1 MEIIQYT
8 LQEIA
13 WILVQPDVDRTP
25 TADERSALEAASQSA
40 HALACALNEPGLL
53 LPQGIDHQEFAPA
66 GLPPLPRW
74 PLATDASSH
83 VPATDISSASRVRLP
98 HAQYPPYTISCGTH
112 TNVSQA
118 RARPPAVPYPGP
130 AQGGFHRVP
139 ERGAPSLFNA
149 FPAQAFG
156 GHGPGNGAYFP
167 TSQMAIPQ
175 WHSDISASSSLSGAL
190 APFPRVETA
199 TPYWDPSS
207 VTPYMES
214 TVFRHHPPGPALF
227 PAPPQINGGMHQ
239 ARSTQVTGSRPKSL
253 IRGQQYRPGGSGDA
267 RRRAPGYPSANSGA
281 TSTPTSPPPAFNDVW
296 EFIPYELPPTPAPS
310 SELQVASAFQ
320 PVLPPR
326 SSRTPH
332 TLTSNAT
339 GPAQAFAAGPQTRP
353 SKARSASKAKFA
365 AAATQTKPN
374 TVKARTSVVPPPVE
388 SLAAPASGTSS
399 AKSKKR
405 RAPTE
410 QPVPVIPATTAVP
423 RPKHPVAPAGKPP
436 VANLVASAWP
446 DHENHFYACMVRES
460 ADGVPDTHGPHDI
473 DGKVDP
479 LRKHLEL
486 VHGFPPLETRNQ
498 YKAARRPFPEI
509 ACVWG
514 EPSPKKR
521 CEFRCSQD
529 KMALHIRKFHL
540 RADWIRCLY
549 CNEMFERKAD
559 YEEHFWECQEY
570 LGTAVPSEGS
580 SWKRRRVED
589 VDADDKKYRRR
600 PTAAPVFTD
609 TNATLSP
616 PPPPSFPPTSSA
628 TACAPSPPK
637 CSRTT
642 VATLPRSHLPQHL
655 TIPCA
660 RPAGPPSYPTHAI
673 FKFPVHAVVLALRC
687 HPARRRAARVDAR
700 RWVYMKPWRMAN
712 ACGEGSA
719 SGRTGRSTEK
729 CEWARAGRDA
739 SRPRFLPPSSGPNH
753 LPLQLPLPPQDAAI
767 LAALASG
774 TARHMLAAHLH
785 AASGGSLTALIGH
798 AGQVKGLWQDMVALE
813 LYDAPLWDALD
824 LAWEVV
830 LGTLNLAA
838 AQRAVTHTSNRM
850 YPYPTPDY
858 IIFPALISSPLSHR
872 TYTASSWIPYPA
884 RLIHSPM

>member
-8 LQEIA
+8 LEEIA
-13 WILVQPDVDRTP
+13 WMLVQPDVDRTP

-53 LPQGIDHQEFAPA
+53 LPQGIDPHEFAPA
-66 GLPPLPRW
+66 GLPSLPRW

-98 HAQYPPYTISCGTH
+98 HAQYPPSTISCGTH

-156 GHGPGNGAYFP
+156 GHDLGNGTYFP

-175 WHSDISASSSLSGAL
+175 WHSDISASSSLGGAL

-207 VTPYMES
+207 VTSYMPS

-227 PAPPQINGGMHQ
+227 PAPPQINGGMHH
-239 ARSTQVTGSRPKSL
+239 SV
-253 IRGQQYRPGGSGDA
+253 RGQQYGSTGGSGDA
-267 RRRAPGYPSANSGA
+267 RRRAPGYPIGNSG
-281 TSTPTSPPPAFNDVW
+281 PTSPPPAFDGVW
-296 EFIPYELPPTPAPS
+296 EFIPYELPPTS
-310 SELQVASAFQ
+310 SELQVASASQ
-320 PVLPPR
+320 PIADPRSSAR
-326 SSRTPH
+326 SSRTP
-332 TLTSNAT
+332 TSNAT
-339 GPAQAFAAGPQTRP
+339 GPAQVFAAGPRTRP
-353 SKARSASKAKFA
+353 SNVRSASKAKPA

-374 TVKARTSVVPPPVE
+374 PVKARTSVVPPPVE

-399 AKSKKR
+399 ARSKKR

-423 RPKHPVAPAGKPP
+423 RPKHPVTPAGKPP

-446 DHENHFYACMVRES
+446 DHKNHFYACMVRES
-460 ADGVPDTHGPHDI
+460 ADGVPETHNPHDT

-486 VHGFPPLETRNQ
+486 VHGFPTLETRNE

-514 EPSPKKR
+514 EPSTEERCESSPKKR

-580 SWKRRRVED
+580 SWKRRRVD
-589 VDADDKKYRRR
+589 DDADFLATKDTRRVEKKSY
-600 PTAAPVFTD
+600 
-609 TNATLSP
+609 
-616 PPPPSFPPTSSA
+616 
-628 TACAPSPPK
+628 
-637 CSRTT
+637 
-642 VATLPRSHLPQHL
+642 
-655 TIPCA
+655 IP
-660 RPAGPPSYPTHAI
+660 
-673 FKFPVHAVVLALRC
+673 
-687 HPARRRAARVDAR
+687 
-700 RWVYMKPWRMAN
+700 
-712 ACGEGSA
+712 
-719 SGRTGRSTEK
+719 
-729 CEWARAGRDA
+729 
-739 SRPRFLPPSSGPNH
+739 
-753 LPLQLPLPPQDAAI
+753 
-767 LAALASG
+767 G
-774 TARHMLAAHLH
+774 T
-785 AASGGSLTALIGH
+785 
-798 AGQVKGLWQDMVALE
+798 
-813 LYDAPLWDALD
+813 D
-824 LAWEVV
+824 LAFR
-830 LGTLNLAA
+830 NLVCIL
-838 AQRAVTHTSNRM
+838 Q
-850 YPYPTPDY
+850 
-858 IIFPALISSPLSHR
+858 
-872 TYTASSWIPYPA
+872 
-884 RLIHSPM
+884 